1 MVALELTWRLTAL
14 ASASVPEFI
23 LPPKLSLRVPF
34 LRALAIVF
42 LCKEARLSVDVVLV
56 CRGGLVVV
64 TRAEQVIL
72 SVLNH
77 FIRVSICDPVVLWGT
92 RPVVGTR
99 T

>member
-23 LPPKLSLRVPF
+23 LPPKLSLRVPL

-42 LCKEARLSVDVVLV
+42 LHEEARLSVDAVLV
-56 CRGGLVVV
+56 RRGGLVVV

-72 SVLNH
+72 YALHH
-77 FIRVSICDPVVLWGT
+77 FIGVSICDPVVLWGA
-92 RPVVGTR
+92 RPVVGTHA
-99 T
+99 